1 MLGTWGMDPSGAVVD
16 EHKIVSV
23 LCASD
28 REALRRFENGTEHFT
43 VFENCP
49 RVAKTVIRS
58 SQSALGMMFNDA
70 GAPGDAVDEPKQ
82 AQLAVLCSM
91 LGTMLDPVRG
101 WRVRCSVPPGSSPSQ
116 RLVAATVE
124 MLDRDPA
131 LGTKAMATEL
141 HISESRLAAVF
152 KALMG
157 ISLVDYRNVLRLDRF
172 EALLD
177 GGPASL
183 MRRGVRGRVRQLRA
197 VLSGLPSAAAH
208 QPAEV
213 SEGLR
218 QWSAADGG
226 SNRSAEPL
234 ARREPVEVRRQD
246 GVVPGALGHELGHAG
261 DPATCRRERHP
272 VGGGDLADAHPFD
285 MENDAPNND
294 RSRAP
299 SCSRRRVRCRTTFR
313 VSSSASSARGP
324 SRRRG

>member
-1 MLGTWGMDPSGAVVD
+1 MSLLAALDEIRTLVDTDVILRRAVEIARARLGIRRARIFMLDRSRNLMLGTWGMDPSGAVVD
-16 EHKIVSV
+16 EHRIVSA

-49 RVAKTVIRS
+49 IIEHGEGASRIAGRGRVAKTVIRS

-157 ISLVDYRNVLRLDRF
+157 ISLVDYRNLLRLDRF

-183 MRRGVRGRVRQLRA
+183 MDAAFAAGFGSYAQFSRVFRA
-197 VLSGLPSAAAH
+197 RLHTSPRKYMKVYGSGA
-208 QPAEV
+208 QPTVARI
-213 SEGLR
+213 EGL
-218 QWSAADGG
+218 
-226 SNRSAEPL
+226 NR
-234 ARREPVEVRRQD
+234 
-246 GVVPGALGHELGHAG
+246 
-261 DPATCRRERHP
+261 
-272 VGGGDLADAHPFD
+272 
-285 MENDAPNND
+285 
-294 RSRAP
+294 
-299 SCSRRRVRCRTTFR
+299 
-313 VSSSASSARGP
+313 
-324 SRRRG
+324 